1 MRAVHAVI
9 PISTDEARKTFTGT
23 TTCGCF
29 VRKGTLV
36 SALASLGRTTSG
48 KRKGMATEQKMN

>member
-1 MRAVHAVI
+1 MSI
-9 PISTDEARKTFTGT
+9 DETRNTFTGT

-36 SALASLGRTTSG
+36 LALVSLGRTTSG

>member
-1 MRAVHAVI
+1 MRALHGVI
-9 PISTDEARKTFTGT
+9 PMSTDETRKTFTGT

-36 SALASLGRTTSG
+36 LALVSLGRTTSG